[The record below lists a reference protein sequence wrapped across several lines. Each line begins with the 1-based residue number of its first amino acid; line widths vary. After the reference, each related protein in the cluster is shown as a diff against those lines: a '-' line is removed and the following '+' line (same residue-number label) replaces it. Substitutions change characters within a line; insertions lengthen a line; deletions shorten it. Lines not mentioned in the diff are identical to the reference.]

1 MTIGTHRLVLGT
13 AQLGMQYGIA
23 NATGIPDRN
32 AAVDIVLAALRA
44 GVNTLDTAHCY
55 GDAESILR
63 DALAL
68 AVQEGLPIPRVITK
82 LDTPLAEEAEQLS
95 DKETIQFVKQGV
107 ISSCRALGLE
117 QLPVLLIRESWPLMR
132 PTMFWETL
140 LTLREQG
147 LIHTLGL
154 SAQSPA
160 EVQLALKF
168 PDIRHLQVPI
178 NILDHRWRNSDVF
191 AQISV
196 RGDLTVHARSVF
208 LQGLLLAGNN
218 SLWPDVSQGCG
229 PDVIHALLKAK
240 QMLNRSS
247 LADLCT
253 AYVLSY
259 PQISGVVLGLET
271 AEQLEENLRLV
282 TTPALSNAERKF
294 VDDIIPYVPSALL
307 NPSSW

>member
-282 TTPALSNAERKF
+282 TTPALGNAERKF